1 MEQEKIIQKVEFLS
15 REKRRSRSLCKNLM
29 PSKIGPE
36 YFRENSSDQ
45 SEVFHGDFVFWE
57 FLAQKTNK
65 TLIEDDQGSIF
76 LVAKVSLTFR
86 PHDFIETTANDLGRR
101 TTVTEGGGAWDPVN
115 ISFGSRKGPSLTE
128 RGIYFGN
135 GFKGS

>member
-1 MEQEKIIQKVEFLS
+1 MSRGARKNHPKSRVFS

-36 YFRENSSDQ
+36 YFRENNCDQ

-57 FLAQKTNK
+57 FLAKKTNK

-76 LVAKVSLTFR
+76 LGAKVSLTFR

-101 TTVTEGGGAWDPVN
+101 TTVTGRGPHPVN

-135 GFKGS
+135 GFNGS